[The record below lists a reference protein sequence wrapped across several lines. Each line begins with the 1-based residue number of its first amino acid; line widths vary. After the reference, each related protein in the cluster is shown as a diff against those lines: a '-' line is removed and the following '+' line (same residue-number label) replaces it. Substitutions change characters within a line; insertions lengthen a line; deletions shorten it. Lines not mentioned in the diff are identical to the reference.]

1 MSRYYGLVVIDEA
14 HHVYADVEAR
24 ARVETYV
31 TPGRD
36 TRRLLLSDASQ
47 ATARS
52 RFGLPN
58 LREVRLTEVVRCSE
72 RIVAGAMAFQL
83 GGETKLLTKCT
94 HTVAGPPLKSFLFE
108 EPGSTTS
115 LHATYAEHV
124 VRAIEH
130 VKTTFPKLRLH
141 NRVAIV
147 VPDDAFRL
155 ALRPALQ
162 EALRLRFSEW
172 RVRLL
177 DASRCSSLLDSFVEE
192 GAAEAGQ
199 FQGFASDDDMVRATE
214 GICIRAHSHNYAH
227 RFTNTFTY

>member
-1 MSRYYGLVVIDEA
+1 
-14 HHVYADVEAR
+14 
-24 ARVETYV
+24 
-31 TPGRD
+31 
-36 TRRLLLSDASQ
+36 
-47 ATARS
+47 
-52 RFGLPN
+52 
-58 LREVRLTEVVRCSE
+58 
-72 RIVAGAMAFQL
+72 MAFQL

-108 EPGSTTS
+108 APSLTTS

-162 EALRLRFSEW
+162 EALRLRFPEW

-177 DASRCSSLLDSFVEE
+177 DASRCSSLLGPLADE

-199 FQGFASDDDMVRATE
+199 LQGVASDNNMVPAIE
-214 GICIRAHSHNYAH
+214 IYANIAHLHKYTH
-227 RFTNTFTY
+227 